1 MWLQCGYIHKGVI
14 YMVADAVVRARVNGK
29 VKEEAADILAATG
42 LTLSDAFRMLLVRVV
57 EDRALPFDPLM
68 PSEKTIGAMRETR
81 KGGLIRARN
90 VGSLLSELNADD

>member
-1 MWLQCGYIHKGVI
+1 
-14 YMVADAVVRARVNGK
+14 MVADAVVRARVNGK
-29 VKEEAADILAATG
+29 VKAEAADILAATG

-68 PSEKTIGAMRETR
+68 PSEKTIAAMRETR

>member
-1 MWLQCGYIHKGVI
+1 
-14 YMVADAVVRARVNGK
+14 MVADAVVRARVNGK